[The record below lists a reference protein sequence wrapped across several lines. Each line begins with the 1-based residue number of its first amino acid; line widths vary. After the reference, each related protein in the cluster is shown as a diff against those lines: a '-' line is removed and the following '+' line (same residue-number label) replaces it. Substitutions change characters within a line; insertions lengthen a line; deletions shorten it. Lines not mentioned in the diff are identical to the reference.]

1 MIALTDKE
9 SGKTLGEIT
18 EAQLQFLIDQ
28 LEEESLTDKD
38 YYINRAMIFFLKE
51 RGADAGLIDLL
62 YEALGDR
69 EEMEIEWSE

>member
-9 SGKTLGEIT
+9 SGKALGEIT

-69 EEMEIEWSE
+69 EEMEVEWSE